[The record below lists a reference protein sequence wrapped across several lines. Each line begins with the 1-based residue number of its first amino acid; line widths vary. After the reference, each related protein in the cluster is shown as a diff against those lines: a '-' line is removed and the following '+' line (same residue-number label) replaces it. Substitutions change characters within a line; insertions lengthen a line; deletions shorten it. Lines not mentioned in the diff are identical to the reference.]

1 MLKFQWLDTTKVY
14 FLLEL
19 WCMLS
24 ISRQLSPKQRPLDP
38 GCSHLPSAICHPL
51 SLRRG
56 QKSLESVLLVAAWC
70 SLIRTCTVSL
80 SHLWQSHVMGS
91 PQHFL
96 SLSIWEM
103 CVARFLCSLIG
114 PTGWILDNGM
124 WAEVRILLC
133 AWDSTPGLSVFGQLY
148 LEFHIFKMSFVL
160 LTKLS
165 ESFFTPLFHTH
176 RIPRHSLSRLF
187 PKYVQHLTTCHHLDP
202 GPDTTTSAW
211 ISAVASPALGPLHS
225 NSTQRPEWTR

>member
-1 MLKFQWLDTTKVY
+1 MLKFQRLDITKVY

-38 GCSHLPSAICHPL
+38 GCFHLPSAICHPL

-56 QKSLESVLLVAAWC
+56 QKSLESVLLMAAWC

-103 CVARFLCSLIG
+103 CVARSPLQFDWTNRLNPGQWDVGRSEDATLCLGQHSR
-114 PTGWILDNGM
+114 
-124 WAEVRILLC
+124 RICL
-133 AWDSTPGLSVFGQLY
+133 WPV
-148 LEFHIFKMSFVL
+148 V
-160 LTKLS
+160 
-165 ESFFTPLFHTH
+165 P
-176 RIPRHSLSRLF
+176 
-187 PKYVQHLTTCHHLDP
+187 
-202 GPDTTTSAW
+202 W
-211 ISAVASPALGPLHS
+211 IS
-225 NSTQRPEWTR
+225 RF